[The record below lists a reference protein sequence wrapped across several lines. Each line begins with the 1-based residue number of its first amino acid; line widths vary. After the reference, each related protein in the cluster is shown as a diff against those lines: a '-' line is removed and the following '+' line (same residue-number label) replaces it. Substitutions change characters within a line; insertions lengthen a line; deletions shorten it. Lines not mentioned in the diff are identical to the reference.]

1 MSSHPAAIFIQ
12 GEKLSVDVAAIEK
25 ELTLLWQEVAVE
37 QEAEDTTAATPAENR
52 PVMRACTLSL
62 LAIASDDKAA
72 DQAAAAIAEFTSRHP
87 CRAIV
92 VIAEAESET
101 EELSAYVS
109 AHCHL
114 PLPGARQVCCEQI
127 SVIARGPAVAQVPGV
142 VLPLLVGDLP
152 VVLWWLSGLPHQS
165 ELFEQ
170 LLGASD
176 RLIFDSAAAQDLG
189 LTFAAANA
197 LCANWRNG
205 ILVDLNWLRLSHW
218 RDLLA
223 HLFELAGVAACLQ
236 RIAKVTVRMIHRTAE
251 LEMAQPALLLGWL
264 AAQLQWRLSEPFAA
278 IETGWRAL
286 WDSSGREIVTEV
298 VRAESGNEAELA
310 ELHLHLNHAGQPA
323 ELSIQRRLSD
333 TGFILQAQV
342 SGFTE
347 RPAET
352 PPSLIRLEEASL
364 AALMARALDRHQ
376 RDEVYE
382 KALRKATQLV

>member
-1 MSSHPAAIFIQ
+1 MSSHPAATFIQ
-12 GEKLSVDVAAIEK
+12 GEKLSVDVAAIEQ

-37 QEAEDTTAATPAENR
+37 QEAEDTAAAAPAGDR
-52 PVMRACTLSL
+52 PVMRACTLNL
-62 LAIASDDKAA
+62 LAIAPDDKTAE
-72 DQAAAAIAEFTSRHP
+72 QAAAAIAEFTSRHP

-101 EELSAYVS
+101 AELSAYVS

-114 PLPGARQVCCEQI
+114 PVPGARQVCCEQI
-127 SVIARGPAVAQVPGV
+127 SVIARGPAVAQVPGT

-152 VVLWWLSGLPHQS
+152 VALWWLSGLPQES
-165 ELFEQ
+165 EMFEQ

-176 RLIFDSAAAQDLG
+176 CLIFDSAAALDLG

-197 LCANWRNG
+197 LNVNWQNG
-205 ILVDLNWLRLSHW
+205 SVIDLNWLRLSHW

-223 HLFELAGVAACLQ
+223 HFFELAGVAACLQ
-236 RIAKVTVRMIHRTAE
+236 SIEKVTVRMIRRTAE

-278 IETGWRAL
+278 IENGWHAL
-286 WDSSGREIVTEV
+286 WDSSGREIVTEIV
-298 VRAESGNEAELA
+298 SAESGNEAELA
-310 ELHLHLNHAGQPA
+310 GLHLHLNHAGQPA
-323 ELSIQRRLSD
+323 ELSILRMLSD
-333 TGFILQAQV
+333 TGFTLQAQV
-342 SGFTE
+342 TGFAE

-352 PPSLIRLEEASL
+352 PPGLIRLEQASL